1 MPWTISRQV
10 EPHARP
16 GVDAKGWI
24 WEIERDGDTR
34 RLMVEISRTALGVDE
49 QALPIDT
56 AAAIKTEGQSQ
67 VEEVLEHEN
76 PPRVILCST
85 DGCRARPQT
94 NVRLGH

>member
-16 GVDAKGWI
+16 GVDAQGWI
-24 WEIERDGDTR
+24 WEIKRGDEAR
-34 RLMVEISRTALGVDE
+34 RVLVEISRTALAVDS
-49 QALPIDT
+49 QRLPGDT
-56 AAAIKTEGQSQ
+56 TAAIKTEGQSQ
-67 VEEVLEHEN
+67 VEEVLEAPD